1 MQTPAQIRFQ
11 GVEGSESIERR
22 IRQKIDHLSRF
33 SQDIIGCR
41 VTVDAP
47 HRHQH
52 KGNVYA
58 IRIDI
63 HVRDG
68 EIVVNREP
76 GVDPTHSD
84 LYVAIRDAFA
94 SAARQLEDYVRRRR
108 GFVKRHSQPTNGTPL
123 KDA

>member
-1 MQTPAQIRFQ
+1 
-11 GVEGSESIERR
+11 VESSESIERR

-76 GVDPTHSD
+76 GVDQTHTD
-84 LYVAIRDAFA
+84 LYAAIRDAFA

-108 GFVKRHSQPTNGTPL
+108 GFVKRHSQPSNGTPF
-123 KDA
+123 KDV